1 MEGFGTSARAKER
14 GETYRKPL
22 KRPANFPEKREGD
35 ACHICR
41 ATTDPRVVE
50 GKVENEDD
58 ARNVQAIPYRFLPTT
73 IRLPANGDHDA
84 HTRRLAGTNPVP
96 TLTKT
101 RFYVCVLDC
110 GAWWELKIKENGG
123 VGWGEVG
130 IRRSSPWIH
139 GMHKEKQPGEIKHPA
154 MCGPRM
160 TATSALPFKI
170 SIGNG
175 GIALFWNVGSFL
187 AAAVSVEI
195 NPDMAF
201 SKSLLNAK
209 TFVTLLTNSL
219 APTGYMRFLYSHF
232 LASLSAKNKSARG
245 CTHQQGPPTQLM
257 QTGSSAPVYR
267 PPLQQPQSSH
277 GISSTRFATGIR
289 GARIKIA
296 STALNSGMMV
306 LKESTADTMNSDGL
320 GNYTFDEKS
329 DFTDQHDDLM
339 DVTFDPITAPG
350 NDDRYVRS
358 DASDTKSD
366 LVGEY
371 VDATIV
377 SLHVVIVDFVGQ
389 LAPRP
394 RHTVGEWA

>member
-1 MEGFGTSARAKER
+1 
-14 GETYRKPL
+14 
-22 KRPANFPEKREGD
+22 
-35 ACHICR
+35 
-41 ATTDPRVVE
+41 
-50 GKVENEDD
+50 
-58 ARNVQAIPYRFLPTT
+58 
-73 IRLPANGDHDA
+73 
-84 HTRRLAGTNPVP
+84 
-96 TLTKT
+96 
-101 RFYVCVLDC
+101 
-110 GAWWELKIKENGG
+110 
-123 VGWGEVG
+123 
-130 IRRSSPWIH
+130 
-139 GMHKEKQPGEIKHPA
+139 
-154 MCGPRM
+154 
-160 TATSALPFKI
+160 
-170 SIGNG
+170 
-175 GIALFWNVGSFL
+175 
-187 AAAVSVEI
+187 
-195 NPDMAF
+195 
-201 SKSLLNAK
+201 
-209 TFVTLLTNSL
+209 
-219 APTGYMRFLYSHF
+219 
-232 LASLSAKNKSARG
+232 
-245 CTHQQGPPTQLM
+245 M

-377 SLHVVIVDFVGQ
+377 SLHVVIVDFVGANFTAKANWHRAQ
-389 LAPRP
+389 DILLASGPDSSGFVVDGSILNDECCGIEGQYNMIPKSLKFCPGKR
-394 RHTVGEWA
+394 